1 MTFGVRS
8 GWTYW
13 MKEIRMARLEEETN
27 VGAVQAVSMC
37 TVRDSA

>member
-8 GWTYW
+8 GWTYS
-13 MKEIRMARLEEETN
+13 MEDIRMARVEKETN
-27 VGAVQAVSMC
+27 VGAVQAVLMY